1 MLDALR
7 PSGPVVPLLAGISAV
22 LIAGVIIT
30 VTGIRPPGESEIL
43 KQIDRED
50 SQLCSKFGMT
60 TGTEMFQ
67 DCMLELVN
75 MRKRHMEMVASYDVP

>member
-7 PSGPVVPLLAGISAV
+7 PSGPAVPLAGISAV

-50 SQLCSKFGMT
+50 SQLCSKFG
-60 TGTEMFQ
+60 
-67 DCMLELVN
+67 
-75 MRKRHMEMVASYDVP
+75 